1 MLVLMLNGRKSLNKF
16 YIKYND
22 NLVVIPIDSSKAY
35 LNGKSTS
42 MQTKAKIINNKTM
55 IPLRFVTT
63 ALGFNIEWN
72 KTTRVANIVT
82 KAEITTTAATT
93 ITTTTTTTEATTE
106 TTTKAVETTTQPTT
120 TAVTTTTTS
129 TQNNNSNINVNYE
142 DNFGFDNNNGRFYIK
157 DLENKINID
166 DFVHYDDYYNLSYA
180 LVLNGN

>member
-1 MLVLMLNGRKSLNKF
+1 MRIKSQITAIVLLFVLILSSTVGAANKYVNMTLRYDYSDHKYNAEEVFVAINGKKLTNLVMPPIILNGYTLVPAREVFEGVGADVEWKKELEQV

-82 KAEITTTAATT
+82 KAEITTTA
-93 ITTTTTTTEATTE
+93 
-106 TTTKAVETTTQPTT
+106 
-120 TAVTTTTTS
+120 TTTS
-129 TQNNNSNINVNYE
+129 
-142 DNFGFDNNNGRFYIK
+142 
-157 DLENKINID
+157 
-166 DFVHYDDYYNLSYA
+166 
-180 LVLNGN
+180 